1 MRRVLATAALAL
13 ALGLVASMVATTAPG
28 AAADEAVTRFADVD
42 PDRYDGDAVAWA
54 QTTGV
59 VTGVTA
65 RCFAPDR
72 GATRAEVAAVLQRLL
87 APDATATAH
96 PFGDVAADWQQV
108 PVAWLH
114 ETGATTGTTATTF
127 APDLA
132 ASRAMVATFLHRLEG
147 EPDVAGAS
155 LPFTDVA
162 AAWQRDAVTWLWQAG
177 ITTGR
182 TTTSFAPDAS
192 VTRGELL
199 TLVWRWQGEP
209 APGAPMVDGPAV
221 DCLVATGTCA
231 DVFDAAAIA
240 EIDALAAGRRVTAHV
255 HDHRTGCT
263 YELHPGSAL
272 TTASVIKAQVL
283 AGVLLQAQDRG
294 VAVTADDRARIEL
307 MMHYSHNSPPTSELY
322 VALGGAAGME
332 ALDAR
337 FGLAGTAHTAHY
349 GATLST
355 AADRTRLVEQ
365 LLIGGGPLDAGRV
378 AEAWTWMSTV
388 SVAQSWGLSAGLP
401 ADHEVALKN
410 GFYPMTGRGWRLGSS
425 GVVRTPDGG
434 AYAATILTEGSVD
447 ESTGIALVEAVARH
461 VNDALTVG
469 DPIGRPVDDVVC
481 IITVA
486 GTSWADAA
494 ASLAALDTVGS
505 VDPDTLRHRNGG
517 EPAPLAGQRVC
528 AP

>member
-1 MRRVLATAALAL
+1 MRRVLATPALVL
-13 ALGLVASMVATTAPG
+13 AMSVIASVVTTA
-28 AAADEAVTRFADVD
+28 AAPATAAESVIRFADVD

-59 VTGVTA
+59 VTGVTE
-65 RCFAPDR
+65 RCFSPDR

-87 APDATATAH
+87 APDATASVH

-147 EPDVAGAS
+147 EPGVTGAS
-155 LPFTDVA
+155 LPFTDVIA
-162 AAWQRDAVTWLWQAG
+162 EWQRDAVTWLWHEG

-182 TTTSFAPDAS
+182 TATSFAPDAS

-209 APGAPMVDGPAV
+209 APGAPLVDGPAV

-231 DVFDAAAIA
+231 DVFDAATVA
-240 EIDALAAGRRVTAHV
+240 EIAALAAGRPVTAHV
-255 HDHRTGCT
+255 HDHRTDCT
-263 YELHPGSAL
+263 YELHAGSAL

-294 VAVTADDRARIEL
+294 VAVSAADRARIEL

-322 VALGGAAGME
+322 VSLGGAAGME
-332 ALDAR
+332 TLDER
-337 FGLAGTAHTAHY
+337 FGLAGTEHTAHY
-349 GATLST
+349 GATVST

-365 LLIGGGPLDAGRV
+365 LLIGGGPLDASRV
-378 AEAWTWMSTV
+378 AEAWAWMSTV

-410 GFYPMTGRGWRLGSS
+410 GFYPMTGRGWRLGTT

-434 AYAATILTEGSVD
+434 AYAATILTEGSAD
-447 ESTGIALVEAVARH
+447 EPTGIALVEAVARH

-469 DPIGRPVDDVVC
+469 DPTPRPVDAVVC
-481 IITVA
+481 ITTA
-486 GTSWADAA
+486 TGTSWADAA
-494 ASLAALDTVGS
+494 ATLGALDTVGS
-505 VDPDTLRHRNGG
+505 VDPAALRHHNGG
-517 EPAPLAGQRVC
+517 EPAPLSGQRVC